1 MIKRINVII
10 VELRGK
16 GVTMLLEETID
27 LLKKY
32 QNEYWYPQTIEEI
45 NNSIQNISNT
55 LKDVQTYLSNK
66 LYEIITSDSIEDYN
80 ENDMLN
86 DIKSIKDKIKEI
98 KGICP
103 IVPVNKPSNEDA
115 EITFDKNVRIY
126 ATSDSLCP
134 LCNYKLSSYTIY
146 YQRNVNNKINSES
159 VSWYR
164 CSVCHKLFALDYEAE
179 DFDFSDTN
187 IILDKRFCDTIP
199 SIDINSVIV
208 LKNTLKCSFNHN
220 TNDIAARIPVLN
232 ENGEI
237 YYVETRASYCSVC
250 NRFTILKDEFDK
262 ISDIVICKVIDETSN
277 YNPESQT
284 QTNEIEND
292 GSILK
297 YYGYNVQTQ
306 KNISE
311 QQRHI
316 ILSSVI
322 EAEIMSRRQ
331 VVDLLEVNIKRKSTR
346 PDCQLAIQ
354 KWKEDIIF
362 VNTYKTEELPKVVF
376 DKIILRYKK

>member
-1 MIKRINVII
+1 MH
-10 VELRGK
+10 
-16 GVTMLLEETID
+16 LEEIIE

-45 NNSIQNISNT
+45 NKSIQNITNT

-66 LYEIITSDSIEDYN
+66 LYEINTSDFIEDGGESEIQY
-80 ENDMLN
+80 D
-86 DIKSIKDKIKEI
+86 DIKSIKKQMKEI

-103 IVPVNKPSNEDA
+103 MIPVNKPCHEDA
-115 EITFDKNVRIY
+115 EIIFDKNVRIY
-126 ATSDSLCP
+126 VTSDSLCP
-134 LCNYKLSSYTIY
+134 LCNYKLSPYTIY

-164 CSVCHKLFALDYEAE
+164 CSACHKLFALDYETE

-199 SIDINSVIV
+199 PIDINSVIV
-208 LKNTLKCSFNHN
+208 LGNTLKCSFNHN
-220 TNDIAARIPVLN
+220 INDITAKIPVLN
-232 ENGEI
+232 ESGEI
-237 YYVETRASYCSVC
+237 YYVEIRASYCSVC
-250 NRFTILKDEFDK
+250 DRFTILKDEFDK
-262 ISDIVICKVIDETSN
+262 ISDIVTCKVIDETSS
-277 YNPESQT
+277 YKTGGQT
-284 QTNEIEND
+284 QTNETEND

-311 QQRHI
+311 QQRQI

-322 EAEIMSRRQ
+322 ETGIMSRRQ
-331 VVDLLEVNIKRKSTR
+331 VVDLLEINIKRKSTR

-354 KWKEDIIF
+354 KWKEDINF

-376 DKIILRYKK
+376 DKIILKYKK

>member
-1 MIKRINVII
+1 MG
-10 VELRGK
+10 LCGK
-16 GVTMLLEETID
+16 GVNMHLEEIIE

-55 LKDVQTYLSNK
+55 LKDVKTYLSNK
-66 LYEIITSDSIEDYN
+66 LYEINSSDSTEDCN
-80 ENDMLN
+80 ENDMLS
-86 DIKSIKDKIKEI
+86 DIKLIKDKIKEI

-103 IVPVNKPSNEDA
+103 MIPVNKPCNEDT
-115 EITFDKNVRIY
+115 EIIFDKNVRIY
-126 ATSDSLCP
+126 VTSDNLCP
-134 LCNYKLSSYTIY
+134 LCNYKLYPYTIY

-164 CSVCHKLFALDYEAE
+164 CSACHKLFVLDYDTE
-179 DFDFSDTN
+179 DFDFNDTN
-187 IILDKRFCDTIP
+187 IILDKRFCDTIHP
-199 SIDINSVIV
+199 IDINSVIV

-220 TNDIAARIPVLN
+220 TNDIIAKIPVLDK
-232 ENGEI
+232 NGEV
-237 YYVETRASYCSVC
+237 YYVETGVSYCSVC

-262 ISDIVICKVIDETSN
+262 ISDIVTCKVIDETSSS
-277 YNPESQT
+277 NPGDQT
-284 QTNEIEND
+284 QTNETEND

-322 EAEIMSRRQ
+322 EAGIMSRGQ
-331 VVDLLEVNIKRKSTR
+331 VVDLLGINIKRKSTR

-354 KWKEDIIF
+354 KWKEDINF

-376 DKIILRYKK
+376 DKIILKYKK